1 MAQTYPC
8 MITDS
13 RNNPL
18 SRGILENAPSEGIW
32 YVRVLDG
39 GMEQVRGHKI
49 VQLIGMA
56 DELPGMTGSIVGS
69 RGSDVLIVEHIR
81 SLGIEA
87 RQNLRVPVR
96 FESFLYPVSG
106 SWKGRRSIVSQDL
119 SCGGIA
125 FFCSP
130 PPEIGE
136 TVELVVPITAPQGK
150 NHPPQS
156 HFSRRRPC
164 RVRRICG
171 YDPRRGGSGAGG
183 GLQSADPQPHRR
195 LTPDKIFPK
204 GLLV

>member
-1 MAQTYPC
+1 

-13 RNNPL
+13 RSNPL
-18 SRGILENAPSEGIW
+18 SRGILENSPSEGIW

-39 GMEQVRGHKI
+39 GMARVREHKI

-69 RGSDVLIVEHIR
+69 HGDDVLIVEHIR

-96 FESFLYPVSG
+96 FDSFLYPVSG
-106 SWKGRRSIVSQDL
+106 SWKGRRAIVSQDL

-130 PPEIGE
+130 PEVGE
-136 TVELVVPITAPQGK
+136 LVELVVPITA
-150 NHPPQS
+150 HPLLLKAKIIRRNLTHPS
-156 HFSRRRPC
+156 GPVMSAEFTGMIHDEEVLVREAVFSQQIRNRA
-164 RVRRICG
+164 
-171 YDPRRGGSGAGG
+171 AG
-183 GLQSADPQPHRR
+183 
-195 LTPDKIFPK
+195 
-204 GLLV
+204 

>member
-1 MAQTYPC
+1 

-13 RNNPL
+13 RSNPL
-18 SRGILENAPSEGIW
+18 SRGILENSPSEGIW

-39 GMEQVRGHKI
+39 GMARVREHKI

-69 RGSDVLIVEHIR
+69 HGDDVLIVEHIR

-96 FESFLYPVSG
+96 FDSFLYPVSG
-106 SWKGRRSIVSQDL
+106 SWKGRRAIVSQDL

-125 FFCSP
+125 FFLQPSAGGRRTCGAGGSHYGTP
-130 PPEIGE
+130 
-136 TVELVVPITAPQGK
+136 AASQGK

-156 HFSRRRPC
+156 DPSFRPC
-164 RVRRICG
+164 HVRRI
-171 YDPRRGGSGAGG
+171 YRHDP
-183 GLQSADPQPHRR
+183 
-195 LTPDKIFPK
+195 
-204 GLLV
+204 

>member
-1 MAQTYPC
+1 MAPTYPC

-13 RNNPL
+13 RSNPL
-18 SRGILENAPSEGIW
+18 SRGILENSPSEGIW

-39 GMEQVRGHKI
+39 GMARVREHKI

-69 RGSDVLIVEHIR
+69 HGDDVLIVEHIR

-96 FESFLYPVSG
+96 FDSFLYPVSG
-106 SWKGRRSIVSQDL
+106 SWKGRRAIVSQDL

-130 PPEIGE
+130 PPEVGE
-136 TVELVVPITAPQGK
+136 LVELVVPITA
-150 NHPPQS
+150 HPLLLKAKIIRRNLTHPS
-156 HFSRRRPC
+156 GPVMSAEFTGMIHDEEVLVREAVFSQQIRNRA
-164 RVRRICG
+164 
-171 YDPRRGGSGAGG
+171 AG
-183 GLQSADPQPHRR
+183 
-195 LTPDKIFPK
+195 
-204 GLLV
+204 